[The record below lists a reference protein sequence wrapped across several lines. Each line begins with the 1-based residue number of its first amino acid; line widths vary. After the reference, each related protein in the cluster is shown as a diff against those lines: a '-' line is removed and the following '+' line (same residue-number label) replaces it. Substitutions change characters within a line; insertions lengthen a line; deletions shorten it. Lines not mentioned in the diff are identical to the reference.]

1 MWRAVR
7 SISCVR
13 ITFSSVLVSG
23 TNRISI
29 RNDLSG
35 EPYDLYTAASY
46 GATRT
51 QPGKVIQILCLDT
64 TGADITP

>member
-1 MWRAVR
+1 
-7 SISCVR
+7 
-13 ITFSSVLVSG
+13 VSQ
-23 TNRISI
+23 

-35 EPYDLYTAASY
+35 EPWQLYSKHTF

-51 QPGKVIQILCLDT
+51 QPGKVVEIDCLDT